1 MFEFVLHENELSVLT
16 NKVFELLP
24 NANGGIVLLKGELG
38 SGKTTLVK
46 SFAEALHV
54 NKSNVSSPTFSV
66 MNRYSDEFFHYD
78 IYNNGVSGL
87 IENGLFENLQ
97 EKGYHFIEWSDEKL
111 EKLLKEY
118 NFSYILISI
127 HVNENKRFYKV
138 YKCIN

>member
-1 MFEFVLHENELSVLT
+1 MIEFVLHENELSVLT

-24 NANGGIVLLKGELG
+24 NGGIILLEGELG

-46 SFAEALHV
+46 NFAETLHV

-66 MNRYSDEFFHYD
+66 MNRYSDDFFHYD